1 MTTSATMVPAGI
13 EREIRIGLVLY
24 GGVSLAIYEYG
35 VTLEFLRLVR
45 ASRGVE
51 HNAYTELL
59 NAAKAKATIDI
70 ISGTS
75 AGGING
81 VALAK
86 ALAQGE
92 GMEGLRRAWV
102 DKGDIAAL
110 MNKSTD
116 WNVEALL
123 DADVFER
130 LVLDALNEM
139 DAGPRTE
146 RLVDVL
152 DLFVTSTN
160 LHGRLREAQ
169 DYLGRALLAREYQ
182 KVFHLR
188 FRTRGYNPADPTLGY
203 DRDDFGPDKNTLLTR
218 VCRATSAFPSAFR
231 PVELRRTPDTALLFE
246 PNDGDLVY
254 YSDGGILDN
263 KPFTTTIRTIFSRA
277 ASHKVDRV
285 LFFVEPDPESF
296 TTDKKA
302 SVLEPNFL
310 DVLSRSTLGI
320 PRYEGISADLRSLQ
334 EHNQRVRQFQ
344 DYLAGVES
352 IIAKEFFPKV
362 QDRGEAEYRAF
373 LEGQAQFRTYT
384 HLKLERIM
392 GRLLSFVDEALGDNA
407 TAKAAFAAAIE
418 ARAEKHET
426 FLQAFDI
433 PYRVRQS
440 YRLIESL
447 SWVYNSEALKGYRE
461 EFGRLELELWAE
473 MDRVRDLEWRAW
485 HAGDDESS
493 RLVAQLKALGPFR
506 GRELA
511 QRVNQFLDGVAAY
524 LSRELDQINQQGLKT
539 ARNIDALLTRA
550 GYTPGDYGAPSFE
563 DLFTH
568 FEAVDMFL
576 YPVAELANLGERDPV
591 DVLRISPEDATFIKV
606 SADDKLAGD
615 TLFHFGGF
623 VEAEWRR
630 NDIMWGRL
638 DAAELIT
645 RMVLRAA
652 EMPDSEAESHISRV
666 QEEIALEEL
675 ERYGSR
681 QSGFDYKAFLEDR
694 KKYDVGTESPSA
706 ISLRR
711 RVSLGVRGIWVFRN
725 MFHTVSRDPNSRLGI
740 RLTAR
745 WARRLLTLLG
755 ILGLVLKLG
764 AIAISPVFGRG
775 KRRKPPR

>member
-59 NAAKAKATIDI
+59 SAAKAKATVDI

-110 MNKSTD
+110 MNKGTD
-116 WNVEALL
+116 WEAKALL
-123 DADVFER
+123 DARVFEK

-169 DYLGRALLAREYQ
+169 DYLGRALLAREHQ

-203 DRDDFGPDKNTLLTR
+203 DRDDFGPDVNPLLTR
-218 VCRATSAFPSAFR
+218 VCRATSAFPAAFR
-231 PVELRRTPDTALLFE
+231 PVELRRTQETALLFE
-246 PNDGDLVY
+246 PDDGDLVY

-277 ASHKVDRV
+277 ASHKVNRV

-302 SVLEPNFL
+302 NILEPNFL
-310 DVLSRSTLGI
+310 DVLSKSTLGI

-334 EHNQRVRQFQ
+334 EHNQRVWQFQ
-344 DYLAGVES
+344 EYLAGVES
-352 IIAKEFFPKV
+352 IIAKDFFPRV
-362 QDRGEAEYRAF
+362 QDQGEAEYRAF
-373 LEGQAQFRTYT
+373 LEGQAQFHTYIR
-384 HLKLERIM
+384 LRLERIM
-392 GRLLSFVDEALGDNA
+392 SRLLSFVEEALGDNA
-407 TAKAAFAAAIE
+407 AAKAAFAAAIE
-418 ARAEKHET
+418 VRAEKHET
-426 FLQAFDI
+426 FLNAFDI

-485 HAGDDESS
+485 HADDESITFGT
-493 RLVAQLKALGPFR
+493 QLKALGALQ

-511 QRVNQFLDGVAAY
+511 QSVNQFLDGVAAY
-524 LSRELDQINQQGLKT
+524 LNRELDQINQQGLGT
-539 ARNIDALLTRA
+539 ARKIDALLTSA
-550 GYTPGDYGAPSFE
+550 GFPPGTDGAPSFE

-645 RMVLRAA
+645 RTVLKAA
-652 EMPDSEAESHISRV
+652 EMPESEAESHIRRV

-681 QSGFDYKAFLEDR
+681 QGGFDYKAFLEDR
-694 KKYDVGTESPSA
+694 TKYDVGTESPSA

-711 RVSLGVRGIWVFRN
+711 RASLGVRGIWVIRN
-725 MFHTVSRDPNSRLGI
+725 MFHAVSRDRNSRLGI

-755 ILGLVLKLG
+755 ILGLIFKLV

-775 KRRKPPR
+775 KRRQPPR